1 MKKIKDD
8 IKKNMCLFVKE
19 KYMKAFF
26 DILRRLKDIIK
37 NEENKKI
44 ETIFNRF
51 YKEKKKEIPF
61 KNKIQNYFLKL
72 KKSIFKNTTC
82 LNYTFSNLEIS
93 YLRRKAKIIRQKCY
107 IISIQY
113 KKKIDFIIELY
124 IKLCQQELEILKQI
138 RNGRIKREKYGNYYK
153 KGNKIISQLE
163 DDEDENKE
171 KMINLF
177 IDNLDVYDNLSNV
190 EIIHIKK
197 GEFINAYLFQKK
209 EENNDNYKL
218 KIFKKP
224 TRQYLERK
232 NKEKKKSKEKNIQS
246 KIFSPEPHFLQYKK
260 DFSKVSIIE
269 NDNQIQ
275 TNNKTLFSDNSI
287 HFEKKISDK
296 NLFKLNRTYN
306 HKKIQIK
313 INYPNKFKKI
323 NKNNL
328 KLSIGKNISNSSNHK
343 SIESFPKVINSY
355 CSHNNNIK
363 IIHRRNNSKSYF
375 SKTDLYY

>member
-37 NEENKKI
+37 NEDNKKI

-138 RNGRIKREKYGNYYK
+138 KNGRIKREKYGNYYK

-197 GEFINAYLFQKK
+197 GEFIK
-209 EENNDNYKL
+209 
-218 KIFKKP
+218 
-224 TRQYLERK
+224 RK

-313 INYPNKFKKI
+313 INYPNRFKKI

>member
-8 IKKNMCLFVKE
+8 IKKNMSLFVKE
-19 KYMKAFF
+19 KYMNTFF
-26 DILRRLKDIIK
+26 DILRKVKEIIK
-37 NEENKKI
+37 NEEKKKI
-44 ETIFNRF
+44 ETIFHRF

-61 KNKIQNYFLKL
+61 ENKIQNYFIKL
-72 KKSIFKNTTC
+72 KKSIFKNSTC
-82 LNYTFSNLEIS
+82 LNYTLSKLEIS
-93 YLRRKAKIIRQKCY
+93 YLKRKAKIIRQKCY
-107 IISIQY
+107 IIAIQN
-113 KKKIDFIIELY
+113 KKKIEYIIELY
-124 IKLCQQELEILKQI
+124 IALCQKELEILKEIENEKIQM
-138 RNGRIKREKYGNYYK
+138 EKYGKYYK
-153 KGNKIISQLE
+153 RKTTLIDQLE
-163 DDEDENKE
+163 EDDDENKE
-171 KMINLF
+171 KVINLF
-177 IDNLDVYDNLSNV
+177 IDNFNGYDNLANV

-197 GEFINAYLFQKK
+197 GEYINAYLFQKK
-209 EENNDNYKL
+209 EENYDNYKL

-224 TRQYLERK
+224 TSKYLEKK
-232 NKEKKKSKEKNIQS
+232 NREKKKSKEKNIQS

-313 INYPNKFKKI
+313 INYPNRFKKI